1 MQTLLSFIVVI
12 GILVVVHEFGHFL
25 AARSVGVKVL
35 RFSVGFGR
43 VLWQRR
49 LGRDGT
55 EWAISLVPLG
65 GYVKMLDER
74 EAPVPESEQPRAFNR
89 QTLAARSWI
98 VVAGPLANF
107 LFAIAAYWLVFMV
120 GTMELRPL
128 LGVAPP
134 ASAAAAAGITVG
146 EEVLEIDG
154 EPVATWQELRWALV
168 TRAAD
173 RDTTTLQTIDAD
185 GNRYSRTL
193 RLRDEDSPPLGER
206 FIEELGLKIYRP
218 KIPPLIGKVL
228 PGSPAELAGLAD
240 GDRILAI
247 DGKPIDDWQ
256 ALVESIQASMGR
268 AVLVDL
274 ARDDEILQRRVTPTV
289 DSGGDK
295 PVAKIGV
302 QVAKPAAGE
311 FGDIWI
317 EVRHPPLK
325 ALTLALRET
334 WDKSVF
340 TLQMFGKML
349 TGEVSWRN
357 LSGPVTIADY
367 AGQSAQLGFVYFVQF
382 LALVSISLGVLNLLP
397 VPLLD
402 GGHLMYHAYEAVR
415 RAPPSD
421 RAMEYGQRLGLALLV
436 MLMVFAFYNDIHRLV
451 SG

>member
-25 AARSVGVKVL
+25 AARSCGVKVL

-74 EAPVPESEQPRAFNR
+74 EGPVADSDLPRAFNR
-89 QTLAARSWI
+89 QRLAVRSWI

-128 LGVAPP
+128 LGDAP
-134 ASAAAAAGITVG
+134 AGTAAHAAGIGAG
-146 EEVLEIDG
+146 ERVLRIDG
-154 EPVATWQELRWALV
+154 EAVETWQALRWALV
-168 TRAAD
+168 LRAAENEQT
-173 RDTTTLQTIDAD
+173 RLETID
-185 GNRYSRTL
+185 GQGKIHERTL
-193 RLRDEDSPPLGER
+193 RLRDEGSPPLGER
-206 FIEELGLKIYRP
+206 FIEELGLRIFRP
-218 KIPPLIGKVL
+218 TIPPLIGKVL
-228 PGSPAELAGLAD
+228 PGSPAEAAGLAD
-240 GDRILAI
+240 GDLIVAI
-247 DGKPIDDWQ
+247 DGKPIDNWQ
-256 ALVESIQASMGR
+256 QLVEEIQASMGR
-268 AVLVDL
+268 SL
-274 ARDDEILQRRVTPTV
+274 AIEFERDGAILERRLTPTI
-289 DSGGDK
+289 DAGAEK
-295 PVAKIGV
+295 PVARIGV
-302 QVAKPAAGE
+302 QVAKPADGSHA
-311 FGDIWI
+311 DIWI
-317 EVRHPPLK
+317 EVRHPPFE
-325 ALTLALRET
+325 ALVLAVRET
-334 WDKSVF
+334 WEKSAF

-367 AGQSAQLGFVYFVQF
+367 AGQSAQLGFSHFTQF

-397 VPLLD
+397 IPLLD

-421 RAMEYGQRLGLALLV
+421 RVMEYGQRLGLALLV